1 MATVKLGWRKFSTD
15 DGSTISRCKVRARSG
30 EDALYMEVLDRGPA
44 LIRKYTV
51 TAYYWVES
59 SQRRIPLYDDEEF
72 RNPGDARIALTQW
85 YLENA
90 PTLLVTLAG

>member
-30 EDALYMEVLDRGPA
+30 EDALYMEVLDRGPT
-44 LIRKYTV
+44 LIRKYNV

-59 SQRRIPLYDDEEF
+59 SQRRILTCPPKTGPSIMLVLGRRKGEIW
-72 RNPGDARIALTQW
+72 RGGDIGRSR
-85 YLENA
+85 
-90 PTLLVTLAG
+90 